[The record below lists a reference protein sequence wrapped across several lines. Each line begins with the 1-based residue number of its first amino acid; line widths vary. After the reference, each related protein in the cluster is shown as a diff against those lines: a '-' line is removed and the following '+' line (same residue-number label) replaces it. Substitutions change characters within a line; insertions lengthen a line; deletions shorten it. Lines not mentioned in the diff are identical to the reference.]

1 MTVVAERR
9 ELERFGHVLD
19 TWTRSVRRALEE
31 APLAQRAVVQRWAR
45 TVHRLSATVDDAVPP
60 SLDPAELAEIR
71 GDLLAITQSVLM
83 YDAEKPLDSY
93 EEALLRLEA
102 IRHVVRDALDQRA
115 ADESNARGLVVKLEE
130 ALPRIGRRELAHL
143 LGISERSIQR
153 MLAEEDQVAPSRRL
167 LLVSRLVALLRRGWT
182 PEGVVAWF
190 DRPRTALGGKT
201 PLDVIDDAA
210 LEQEVLALARAGRA
224 QHGS

>member
-1 MTVVAERR
+1 MTTVAERE
-9 ELERFGHVLD
+9 ELERFNHVLD

-31 APLAQRAVVQRWAR
+31 APLSQRAVVQRWAR
-45 TVHRLSATVDDAVPP
+45 TVHRLSATIDDAVPP

-115 ADESNARGLVVKLEE
+115 ADESDARGLIVRLEE

-153 MLAEEDQVAPSRRL
+153 MLAEADPVAPSRRL
-167 LLVSRLVALLRRGWT
+167 LLVSRLVALLSRGWT

-190 DRPRTALGGKT
+190 DRSRSALDGKT
-201 PLDVIDDAA
+201 PLEVIDDPA

>member
-9 ELERFGHVLD
+9 ELEGFNSVLD
-19 TWTRSVRRALEE
+19 AWTRSVRRALEE
-31 APLAQRAVVQRWAR
+31 APLSQREVVQRWAH
-45 TVHRLSATVDDAVPP
+45 TVHRLSAAIDDAVPP
-60 SLDPAELAEIR
+60 SLDSAELAEIR

-83 YDAEKPLDSY
+83 YDAQRPLDSY

-115 ADESNARGLVVKLEE
+115 ADESDARGLIGRLED
-130 ALPRIGRRELAHL
+130 ALPRIGRRELAQL
-143 LGISERSIQR
+143 LGVSERSIQR
-153 MLAEEDQVAPSRRL
+153 TLADEETVAPSRRL

-190 DRPRTALGGKT
+190 DRPRSALGGKS
-201 PLDVIDDAA
+201 PLEVIDDPAF
-210 LEQEVLALARAGRA
+210 EQEVLALARAGRA